1 MSLLLNVTDNR
12 IEEMAERIFKLQFA
26 REDKLED
33 EYNDYRKSMM
43 FRDIK
48 YNLKILEVAVRYDA
62 EDIFQDYALWL
73 LKLLTSRMED
83 LSSGRVR
90 EQMISHYQIMA
101 EVLRE
106 EFDWD
111 YQEKAQVYLEN
122 AIRVTK
128 KAEPGKERTVGLER
142 ELKEGFEGEL
152 KEGLERDVEEEPG
165 EEVAGE
171 VSREESSAF
180 ADSEESEL
188 KRLQFR
194 YLNSLLRADKY
205 KARQVIE
212 EALNQDISLE
222 KIYLKVFQQSLI
234 RAGELWHSGEITVDE
249 EHYVTGMIQN
259 NMMQL
264 WPRIFAGEKTGQKLL
279 ACTIGNELHEMGV
292 RILCDLMELRG
303 WNSIYLGAAVPVDS
317 ILSALKKHKPDLVAL
332 SVTMPFYLE
341 QCEEAVR
348 RIKARSEFENIR
360 IAVGGRA
367 FNLAPDLPAEWG
379 VDVMA
384 DNAGELA
391 EWAEQ
396 HI

>member
-111 YQEKAQVYLEN
+111 YQEKVQVYLEN

-128 KAEPGKERTVGLER
+128 KAELKEERKEELER
-142 ELKEGFEGEL
+142 ERKVEL
-152 KEGLERDVEEEPG
+152 EEDVEEEPG

-348 RIKARSEFENIR
+348 RIKARSEFEDIR
-360 IAVGGRA
+360 VAVGGRA
-367 FNLAPDLPAEWG
+367 FNLAPGLPDKWG

-384 DNAGELA
+384 ANAGELA
-391 EWAEQ
+391 EWAEEN
-396 HI
+396 I